1 MGADWTDPVVWVW
14 QGVGGSQPAS
24 GSKPASAARE
34 GIMKR
39 DDLFSLCGRFASRRQ
54 QMVFGRVTVDFVDG
68 GVDPVPEIIRSFR
81 EAEISESEKNSLLSL
96 VSDDDENDFC
106 DEEVCVT
113 DPYADELAAASD
125 DDEIG

>member
-1 MGADWTDPVVWVW
+1 
-14 QGVGGSQPAS
+14 
-24 GSKPASAARE
+24 
-34 GIMKR
+34 MKR

>member
-1 MGADWTDPVVWVW
+1 
-14 QGVGGSQPAS
+14 
-24 GSKPASAARE
+24 
-34 GIMKR
+34 MKR
-39 DDLFSLCGRFASRRQ
+39 DDLFSLCGQFASRRQ
-54 QMVFGRVTVDFVDG
+54 QMLFGRVTVDFVDG

-113 DPYADELAAASD
+113 DPYADELAIASD